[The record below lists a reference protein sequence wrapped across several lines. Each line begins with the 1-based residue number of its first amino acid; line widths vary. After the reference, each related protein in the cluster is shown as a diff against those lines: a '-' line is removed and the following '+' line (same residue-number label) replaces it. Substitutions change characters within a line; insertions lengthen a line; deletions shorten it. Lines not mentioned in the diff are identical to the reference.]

1 MGTKKTTRAVSAV
14 VAAWA
19 LLVSV
24 PAAPASAGVHDRDRD
39 RTYHL
44 KKDSGW
50 DIP

>member
-1 MGTKKTTRAVSAV
+1 MMGTKKAVKAVSAV

-24 PAAPASAGVHDRDRD
+24 PAAPASAAVHDKDRVHQMK
-39 RTYHL
+39 R
-44 KKDSGW
+44 DSGW